1 MKCRTTARS
10 RSQYYS
16 CLMDGCPYCM
26 LIMERKA
33 LREAGEDL
41 DKVKEALD
49 RLRRRVPRFVSE
61 ED

>member
-1 MKCRTTARS
+1 
-10 RSQYYS
+10 
-16 CLMDGCPYCM
+16 MDGCPYCM